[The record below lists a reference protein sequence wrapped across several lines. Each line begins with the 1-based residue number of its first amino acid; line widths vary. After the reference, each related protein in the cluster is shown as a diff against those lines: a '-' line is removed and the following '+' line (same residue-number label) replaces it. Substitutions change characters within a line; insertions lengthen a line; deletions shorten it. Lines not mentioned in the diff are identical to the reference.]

1 MREMRGSSPLT
12 RGKRGCGGLVDDL
25 RWLIPAHAGKT
36 RRRTRTLARCGA
48 HPRSRGENLKQ
59 VARDV
64 NKAGSSPLTRGKH
77 RVVRY
82 DSVIPR
88 LIPAHAGKTACLTID
103 GVVVRAHPRSRGENL
118 PPQVSR
124 SSTRGSSP
132 LTRGKLGQRDLVD
145 PEAGLIPAHAGKT
158 GRLGQTHP
166 LGGAHPRS
174 RGENRD
180 GAGLLCDLWGSS
192 PLTRGKHDRE
202 IEQQRQP
209 GLIPAHAGKTRGR
222 SRSRGRPAAHPRSR
236 GENGQGH
243 HERPPFGG
251 SSPLTRGKLDFGHT
265 VHGMVRLIPAHAGKT
280 GLRNSPRGGY
290 RAHPRSRGENE
301 YVTWLRAAQAGSS
314 PLTRGKRDVGGV
326 RASRRGLIPAHAG
339 KTRRYGCHR
348 RSGGGSSP
356 LTRGKPIH

>member
-1 MREMRGSSPLT
+1 M
-12 RGKRGCGGLVDDL
+12 
-25 RWLIPAHAGKT
+25 
-36 RRRTRTLARCGA
+36 
-48 HPRSRGENLKQ
+48 
-59 VARDV
+59 

-103 GVVVRAHPRSRGENL
+103 GVVVGAHPRSRGENL

-236 GENGQGH
+236 GENRGSGM
-243 HERPPFGG
+243 GG
-251 SSPLTRGKLDFGHT
+251 
-265 VHGMVRLIPAHAGKT
+265 A
-280 GLRNSPRGGY
+280 
-290 RAHPRSRGENE
+290 
-301 YVTWLRAAQAGSS
+301 
-314 PLTRGKRDVGGV
+314 
-326 RASRRGLIPAHAG
+326 
-339 KTRRYGCHR
+339 
-348 RSGGGSSP
+348 
-356 LTRGKPIH
+356 